1 MLGLECYVR
10 VSVVNS
16 LAVSC
21 IHRMRQPRPPRGD
34 ARCGMSRVACRHFVR
49 YALNAANAR
58 WGSLLDAMYGTD
70 AVTLKGDLAKVH
82 QTPCS
87 VQACTM
93 QHTLSQWTTHH
104 PLGSPK
110 AKVRRKSLMGFS
122 LFRSA
127 SHRSAQS
134 GRRLRCACAA
144 LPVGC
149 VVQHGAGYQRVLTAR
164 PGANRTNAAVAVR
177 GASTTSSVR
186 RRCST
191 RRSSSLT
198 PQCRSTAHAGPTSQG
213 A

>member
-1 MLGLECYVR
+1 VLGLECYVR

-21 IHRMRQPRPPRGD
+21 IHRMRRPRPPRGD

-93 QHTLSQWTTHH
+93 QHPLSQWIDDA
-104 PLGSPK
+104 PSL
-110 AKVRRKSLMGFS
+110 RR
-122 LFRSA
+122 
-127 SHRSAQS
+127 
-134 GRRLRCACAA
+134 
-144 LPVGC
+144 
-149 VVQHGAGYQRVLTAR
+149 T
-164 PGANRTNAAVAVR
+164 
-177 GASTTSSVR
+177 
-186 RRCST
+186 
-191 RRSSSLT
+191 
-198 PQCRSTAHAGPTSQG
+198 
-213 A
+213 